1 MNKQCLIKAEQVGRD
16 YPKNRCS
23 ALRNVTLAISS
34 GEFLAIMGPSG
45 SGKSTLLHLLC
56 GLDIATTGRVL
67 FDGAEPCSPSAWA
80 SIRARRIGFVFQ
92 AFHLLPTLTAR
103 QNVEVPMF
111 GVLRGA
117 HERRRRAE
125 GLVERVGLGHR
136 ISHKPGELSG
146 GEKQRL
152 AIARSL
158 ANSPEIIFADEPTGN
173 LDSKT
178 SGDILDLLELVR
190 REEGTALVIVTHDRF
205 IAERAERIVA
215 LKDGCLVNRGV
226 D

>member
-1 MNKQCLIKAEQVGRD
+1 
-16 YPKNRCS
+16 
-23 ALRNVTLAISS
+23 
-34 GEFLAIMGPSG
+34 
-45 SGKSTLLHLLC
+45 
-56 GLDIATTGRVL
+56 
-67 FDGAEPCSPSAWA
+67 
-80 SIRARRIGFVFQ
+80 
-92 AFHLLPTLTAR
+92 
-103 QNVEVPMF
+103 MF

-178 SGDILDLLELVR
+178 SDDILDLLELVR